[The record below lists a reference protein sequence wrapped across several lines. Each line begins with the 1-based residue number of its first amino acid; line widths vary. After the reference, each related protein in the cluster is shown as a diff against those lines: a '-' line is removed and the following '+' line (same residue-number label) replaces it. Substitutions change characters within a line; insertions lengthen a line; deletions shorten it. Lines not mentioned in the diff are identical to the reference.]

1 MTVAPPRG
9 GPQPP
14 PPVGPCKTRLQTSS
28 GAWVREARTEE
39 FRRVAG
45 LCAEAFAEDT
55 GPRNTFTSLLGRT
68 QRVFLAAVMEVSLVQ
83 RALVA
88 AFFQG
93 RAERLRQKPPK
104 RHKVLVVDSSDGAAP
119 VAACELQQTE
129 PSVAFLRSMAVAPHC
144 RRRGYARRLLRS
156 AEKAARAWGCEAVV
170 LDARQDNI
178 PAVQLYESAGF
189 RAVGWTPVEE
199 LELECL
205 LAGRGSRRWSRM
217 LRGTLDTE
225 GDEEPSGMELA
236 AELTRRALY
245 QVLLGLLAS
254 AIFFPR

>member
-9 GPQPP
+9 ARGPQPP
-14 PPVGPCKTRLQTSS
+14 PLGGPSKTRLQTSPGS
-28 GAWVREARTEE
+28 WVREARTEE

-55 GPRNTFTSLLGRT
+55 GPRNPLRSLLGRT
-68 QRVFLAAVMEVSLVQ
+68 QRVLLAAVMEVSLVQ

-93 RAERLRQKPPK
+93 RAERLRQKPPR
-104 RHKVLVVDSSDGAAP
+104 RHTVLVVDSSDGAAP

-129 PSVAFLRSMAVAPHC
+129 PSMAVAPHC

-156 AEKAARAWGCEAVV
+156 AEKAARTWGCEAVV
-170 LDARQDNI
+170 LDARQDNA

-217 LRGTLDTE
+217 LRGTPATE
-225 GDEEPSGMELA
+225 GDEEPSGMELT